1 MAQAL
6 DDELARNADALALK
20 GFAIPDRDI
29 VLSMFASSPDCIK
42 ILNLDGT
49 LSFMTHGGMCAM
61 EIDNLCDVVGRKWW
75 DLWPEEERPRLRS
88 LFDRA
93 LAGHESQFKAFCP
106 TALGTPK
113 HWRIR
118 LSPMTSHTGVV
129 VGVLCSSR
137 ELRVEPGPA

>member
-1 MAQAL
+1 MMVRDQQHIDGALVSRTQAVGIDSKAL
-6 DDELARNADALALK
+6 IVGLLGQTDDCVKLLGLE
-20 GFAIPDRDI
+20 
-29 VLSMFASSPDCIK
+29 
-42 ILNLDGT
+42 GT
-49 LSFMTHGGMCAM
+49 LDFMNCNGLEAM
-61 EIDNLCDVVGRKWW
+61 EIGDFAQVSGRLWW

-113 HWRIR
+113 YWRIR

-137 ELRVEPGPA
+137 ELRVQPGPA